1 MTPETKAR
9 PVRPPRAPRPAG
21 ERLTTEDLR
30 HKALAVR
37 DVAAREA
44 KQLVE
49 RNTVRIVLGSALVF
63 AVALSA
69 AYYFGSRSG
78 AKAARRKR

>member
-1 MTPETKAR
+1 MTPETKVRTA
-9 PVRPPRAPRPAG
+9 RPPRAPRVAG

-37 DVAAREA
+37 DVATREA

-49 RNTVRIVLGSALVF
+49 RNTVRVVIGSALVF

-69 AYYFGSRSG
+69 AYYFGSRAG
-78 AKAARRKR
+78 AKAARRRR